1 MAHCHMF
8 STDKFIWV
16 DETGTDRRDQL
27 RKHAYSLRGTTPFR
41 YTFIARGIRV
51 NAIAAMCHDGIVS
64 IELTNSTVNHEIFF
78 DFVRSKLIPN
88 MMPFDGNNQCSIVI
102 MDNLSVHHVQE
113 IIDLFNYCGIIVLF
127 LPPYSPDLNPIEE
140 CFSYVKKYLRRHIEL
155 LQILPDPNC
164 IIKGVFDSVTQEL
177 CRAWIYHSGYNHV

>member
-1 MAHCHMF
+1 M
-8 STDKFIWV
+8 KQELI
-16 DETGTDRRDQL
+16 GDQL

-41 YTFIARGIRV
+41 HTFIARGIRV

-88 MMPFDGNNQCSIVI
+88 MMPFDGNNQRSIVI

-127 LPPYSPDLNPIEE
+127 LPPHDTAQTSIQ
-140 CFSYVKKYLRRHIEL
+140 LR
-155 LQILPDPNC
+155 NA
-164 IIKGVFDSVTQEL
+164 SVML
-177 CRAWIYHSGYNHV
+177 KNI